1 MERSKAP
8 VVRTNPVTASA
19 RPPGWSRLSGY
30 MGRAM
35 AGARRPRVA
44 AGWQRRGVAAGWQR
58 QRMAAAGAVLVAVP
72 LAIVAVAGPTA
83 QARPAG
89 TLARTAHAG
98 ESMARAAHGGTSL
111 TRAAHA
117 GASAARA
124 ARAGTTLARGSV
136 PTVNWALS
144 GTASAT
150 TAESGKGAPNAID
163 GDAGTDWCTSSWT
176 GTLTVD
182 LNQVRSLDDL
192 GLTLDAASPSASATI
207 QLASTAG
214 AWQQVRALR
223 DVALDPGKPLYFP
236 LPSGTRAR
244 YAELTVYSGT
254 GADVCVGEFRA
265 YGPDAA
271 AAGMDLGTDLSF
283 TPQELAAGAAFSY
296 DGRPGTPVTIT
307 REAGANYVRMRIWVS
322 PPAGYSDLASDL
334 ALARQVH
341 AAGMKIYL
349 DIMYSDFWA
358 DPQHQ
363 DIPAAWA
370 GQDLSQLT
378 ATVRSYSQQVIAAF
392 AKQGTPVDLVSIGNE
407 IRNGIL
413 WPVGEINCTDC
424 GGWDNLAQLLKAG
437 VAGAEAGN
445 PAGHK
450 LLVMMHYDQG
460 GDNAL
465 SSAFYSQLTSHG
477 VPFDVIG
484 LSYYPFFHGAIS
496 AMRAN
501 VDALATQFRKPIV
514 IAETQ
519 YPWTLANG
527 NSPLGDS
534 TGDFVWQTSQLSPG
548 YPASPGGQLSFVT
561 DELSILAQVPGGL
574 GAGLFYWAPDWIP
587 GVPWEPG
594 ANIGSPNVNLTL
606 FNFEGAALPSIG
618 IFQNPAGVCARY
630 APDSSPCTVG

>member
-1 MERSKAP
+1 MERPKGHII
-8 VVRTNPVTASA
+8 RT
-19 RPPGWSRLSGY
+19 
-30 MGRAM
+30 GRAAAPA
-35 AGARRPRVA
+35 AGRRPRLVA
-44 AGWQRRGVAAGWQR
+44 AAC
-58 QRMAAAGAVLVAVP
+58 AVLVAAP
-72 LAIVAVAGPTA
+72 LAAVAVAGTAA

-89 TLARTAHAG
+89 SMTRDTRTVRT
-98 ESMARAAHGGTSL
+98 E
-111 TRAAHA
+111 
-117 GASAARA
+117 
-124 ARAGTTLARGSV
+124 RAGGGPGSA

-144 GTASAT
+144 GTASAS
-150 TAESGKGAPNAID
+150 TAESGKPAANATD
-163 GDAGTDWCTSSWT
+163 GDAGTDWCTSGYT

-182 LNQVRSLDDL
+182 LGQVRSLADL

-207 QLASTAG
+207 ELASTAG
-214 AWQQVRALR
+214 AWQQVPALR
-223 DVALDPGKPLYFP
+223 DVALDPGNPLYFP
-236 LPSGTRAR
+236 LPSGSQAR
-244 YAELTVYSGT
+244 YAQLTVYSDT
-254 GADVCVGEFRA
+254 GADVCVGEFRM

-271 AAGMDLGTDLSF
+271 AAGLDLGTDLSF
-283 TPQELAAGAAFSY
+283 TPQELAAGARFSY

-307 REAGANYVRMRIWVS
+307 RDAGANYVRIRLWVD
-322 PPAGYSDLASDL
+322 PPPGYSDLTSDL

-370 GQDLSQLT
+370 GQDLTQLT
-378 ATVRSYSQQVIAAF
+378 ATVRSYTQQVITAF
-392 AKQGTPVDLVSIGNE
+392 AKQGTPVDLTSIGNE

-413 WPVGEINCTDC
+413 WPVGEINCTSC

-437 VAGAEAGN
+437 VAGAQAGN

-450 LLVMMHYDQG
+450 LLIMMHYDQG

-465 SSAFYSQLTSHG
+465 SSAFYAQLVSHG

-618 IFQNPAGVCARY
+618 IFGNPAGVCERY
-630 APDSSPCTVG
+630 APDSSPCVVG

>member
-1 MERSKAP
+1 MKRSKDP
-8 VVRTNPVTASA
+8 VIRTRWAAVLATG
-19 RPPGWSRLSGY
+19 RRRRLV
-30 MGRAM
+30 
-35 AGARRPRVA
+35 VA
-44 AGWQRRGVAAGWQR
+44 ACAAVLAAPLAVVAASGT
-58 QRMAAAGAVLVAVP
+58 A
-72 LAIVAVAGPTA
+72 A
-83 QARPAG
+83 QARPDGAAAQ
-89 TLARTAHAG
+89 AR
-98 ESMARAAHGGTSL
+98 SDRAAADGG
-111 TRAAHA
+111 
-117 GASAARA
+117 SAPA
-124 ARAGTTLARGSV
+124 
-136 PTVNWALS
+136 VNWALA

-150 TAESGKGAPNAID
+150 TAESGKPAANAVD
-163 GDAGTDWCTSSWT
+163 GDAGTDWCTSGYT

-182 LNQVRSLDDL
+182 LGQVRSLDDL

-207 QLASTAG
+207 ELASTAG
-214 AWQQVRALR
+214 AWQQVPALH
-223 DVALDPGKPLYFP
+223 DIALDPGNPLYFP
-236 LPSGTRAR
+236 LPSGSRAR
-244 YAELTVYSGT
+244 YAEVTVYSDT

-265 YGPDAA
+265 FGPDAA
-271 AAGMDLGTDLSF
+271 AAGLDFGTDLSF
-283 TPQELAAGAAFSY
+283 TPQELATGATFSY
-296 DGRPGTPVTIT
+296 NGRRGTPVTIT
-307 REAGANYVRMRIWVS
+307 REAGANYVRMRVWVN
-322 PPAGYSDLASDL
+322 PPPGYSDLASDL

-370 GQDLSQLT
+370 GQDLGQLT
-378 ATVRSYSQQVIAAF
+378 ARVRSYSQQVVAAF
-392 AKQGTPVDLVSIGNE
+392 ARQGTPADLTSIGNE

-450 LLVMMHYDQG
+450 MLVMMHYDQG
-460 GDNAL
+460 GDNTL

-501 VDALATQFRKPIV
+501 VDALATQFHKPIV

-618 IFQNPAGVCARY
+618 IFQNPAGVCERY
-630 APDSSPCTVG
+630 APDSSPCVVG